1 MAHLCRKGM
10 GCGLRLHIVLHHPR
24 VIEYVCN
31 LPPRQ
36 VSRTIERLL
45 LQALENDEVLAA
57 KVAEEVVRR
66 LEARGWPDGKREAD
80 GNQGDTDAAT
90 ALGEQV
96 PHNAVTAFLRTWGDD
111 D

>member
-1 MAHLCRKGM
+1 MV
-10 GCGLRLHIVLHHPR
+10 LRLHIVLHHPR
-24 VIEYVCN
+24 LVEYVRS

-45 LQALENDEVLAA
+45 LQALDNDEVLAA

-66 LEARGWPDGKREAD
+66 LEARGWPDERQD
-80 GNQGDTDAAT
+80 GDGSQEVNDAAT
-90 ALGEQV
+90 ARGEGI
-96 PHNAVTAFLRTWGDD
+96 PHNVVTAFLRTWGDD

>member
-1 MAHLCRKGM
+1 V
-10 GCGLRLHIVLHHPR
+10 LRLHIALHHPR
-24 VIEYVCN
+24 VIEYVHS

-66 LEARGWPDGKREAD
+66 LEARGWPDGKQE
-80 GNQGDTDAAT
+80 GTDAET
-90 ALGEQV
+90 VVREQV